1 MSFPTLTI
9 EDLFKVED
17 VKKKWVGPSLE
28 KFKPGTVRSYCGSVV
43 LFLEFITVKGLV
55 DQQGGVDAVITQYR
69 HISKTLRRKCQ
80 RRRTEI
86 EAEALRKF
94 FYICNV

>member
-1 MSFPTLTI
+1 MWRKVSFPTLTI

-17 VKKKWVGPSLE
+17 VKEKWVGPSLE

-43 LFLEFITVKGLV
+43 LFLEFIIVKGLV
-55 DQQGGVDAVITQYR
+55 DQQGDIAAVITQYR

-86 EAEALRKF
+86 EAEALRM
-94 FYICNV
+94 

>member
-17 VKKKWVGPSLE
+17 VKEKWVGPSLE
-28 KFKPGTVRSYCGSVV
+28 KLKPGTVRSYCGSVV
-43 LFLEFITVKGLV
+43 LFLEFIIVKGLV
-55 DQQGGVDAVITQYR
+55 DQQGDK
-69 HISKTLRRKCQ
+69 SLRRKCQ

-86 EAEALRKF
+86 EAEALRM
-94 FYICNV
+94 